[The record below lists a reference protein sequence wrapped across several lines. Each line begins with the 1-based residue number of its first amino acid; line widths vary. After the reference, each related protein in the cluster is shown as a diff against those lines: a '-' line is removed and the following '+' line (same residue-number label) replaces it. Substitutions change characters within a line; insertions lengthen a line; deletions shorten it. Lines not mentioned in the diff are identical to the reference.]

1 MFIRQVTENALNSY
15 HVTMLVLCHL
25 QKLIG
30 LTKILK
36 AFERRY
42 ILLIYCNFRFL
53 NERGVV

>member
-1 MFIRQVTENALNSY
+1 MFIRQVTEFHTLSLRLFC
-15 HVTMLVLCHL
+15 TTSR
-25 QKLIG
+25 KWIG

-53 NERGVV
+53 KERGAV